1 MSLFHQDNESF
12 FDYPMLRTAARKE
25 VEDSSLIMRAANG
38 ERKAAESLQRG
49 FWGFVRQFEV
59 EIAERI
65 NSKSLPREPLYAKF
79 GRREARTA
87 LAGAAR
93 NIKNLQK
100 SEIEGVFNEAERAL
114 LEMQHEEATH
124 AAHWAADAR
133 HLGISRAELDRMPL
147 MPGIK
152 ALNDAA
158 RAEDIVEF
166 FARSLAATEFIAE
179 ELGDVLARND
189 RFTKLFGRRR
199 AIWMEVHTIPH
210 DEGPSHAD
218 IVLDFARAYSRSD
231 SPERIHKFA
240 LEGMC
245 LFGAAARE
253 VEEHFCPVTKVAA
266 E

>member
-1 MSLFHQDNESF
+1 MGVCVN
-12 FDYPMLRTAARKE
+12 RIGT
-25 VEDSSLIMRAANG
+25 G
-38 ERKAAESLQRG
+38 ERKAAESLHCG

-59 EIAERI
+59 AIAERV
-65 NSKSLPREPLYAKF
+65 NSNSLPREPLYAKF
-79 GRREARTA
+79 GRREARKA
-87 LAGAAR
+87 LAGTAR
-93 NIKNLQK
+93 DVKELQK
-100 SEIEGVFNEAERAL
+100 SEIEGVFNKAERAL

-124 AAHWAADAR
+124 AAHWAADAKN
-133 HLGISRAELDRMPL
+133 LGISRVELDRAPL

-166 FARSLAATEFIAE
+166 FAKSLAATEFAAE

-218 IVLDFARAYSRSD
+218 IVLDFARAYSSSD
-231 SPERIHKFA
+231 SPERIHKLI
-240 LEGMC
+240 LEGMHHI
-245 LFGAAARE
+245 GVAARE
-253 VEEHFCPVTKVAA
+253 VEDYFCPVTKVAA